1 MQIVGGGRV
10 GGALAARGVGDL
22 IDRERGWER
31 LDGPA
36 GEPVLVATRPDDL
49 AAVVARVPARRR
61 VDLVFVQNGAIRD
74 HLEAL
79 GVGDATRGLLFFAV
93 AARGQDLVPGGTSPF
108 VGPHAAA
115 VVAAFVRAG
124 IPAEGVA
131 DGAFRDLELEK
142 LLWNSIFGALGDE
155 LGLPVGAI
163 AAEHRAAVAAKVA
176 DLAPGARRAL
186 GATVDDE
193 TLIAKLCAYSASI
206 PEWRAAARE
215 DRWRIGWLRAASAR

>member
-10 GGALAARGVGDL
+10 GGALAARGVGEL
-22 IDRERGWER
+22 IDRERGWAR
-31 LDGPA
+31 LAGPG
-36 GEPVLVATRPDDL
+36 GEPVMVATRPDDL

-74 HLEAL
+74 HLDAL
-79 GVGDATRGLLFFAV
+79 GVGGATRGLLFFAV
-93 AARGQDLVPGGTSPF
+93 AARGQDLVPGGSSPF
-108 VGPHAAA
+108 TGPHAAA
-115 VVAAFVRAG
+115 VVAAFGRAG
-124 IPAEGVA
+124 VPAEAVA

-163 AAEHRAAVAAKVA
+163 AAEHRAAVAARVA

-186 GATVDDE
+186 GATVDDA

-206 PEWRAAARE
+206 PAWRAAARE
-215 DRWRIGWLRAASAR
+215 DRWRMGWLRARAAS